1 MEVQVKDTVLTPAP
15 LVKVSF
21 SLGSEIYSAN
31 ANNGT
36 LSEQLVSLKE
46 ASMSILKEYITKHN
60 VPNDVPDEPLDG
72 SSSENDDALEK
83 PPVKS
88 KKTKIN

>member
-1 MEVQVKDTVLTPAP
+1 MEHIMEVQVKDTVLTPTP

-21 SLGSEIYSAN
+21 SLGSETYSAN

-60 VPNDVPDEPLDG
+60 VPNDLQLI
-72 SSSENDDALEK
+72 SCHWCWFSFSEMNGHEK
-83 PPVKS
+83 KNR
-88 KKTKIN
+88 K